1 MSTYRIGEQII
12 KHEDDNFHALLATV
26 HGIKKRPFCLC
37 RPIGIEM
44 YISKVDGKYIVK
56 RMPNTGGEHAAT
68 CDSYE
73 APPELSGLGEVMGSA
88 IQENPDDEKTV
99 LKFDFSLTKVAG
111 RPAPV
116 PTGEEVHS
124 VKTDGNTL
132 TLRATLHYLYDQ
144 AGFSRWSPSMQ
155 GKRSWYV
162 VRKYLM
168 EAAENKLAKGSGLAD
183 ILYIPESF
191 SVEKKDAI
199 HQRRLAK
206 MTRASTRIK
215 GAKTLMLVIGE
226 IKEIAPS
233 RYGFKVVLKHLADTH
248 FIMNEDLHK
257 RLQKRFEIEL
267 GLWDAIDEA
276 HLLTIGTFSVRDT
289 GIVTM
294 EEMALMVVDEN
305 WIPFESTYDK
315 TLIEKMCRVGR
326 RFSKG
331 MRYNL
336 SSTKP
341 LACLVASDTLP
352 EPTAMYILPPGA
364 TENFSAELTTLM
376 EESKLQS
383 WLWKAGESDMP
394 ALP

>member
-1 MSTYRIGEQII
+1 MTTYRI
-12 KHEDDNFHALLATV
+12 DDELVRQDDTNLQALLASV
-26 HGIKKRPFCLC
+26 HTQKIRPFCLC
-37 RPIGIEM
+37 RALGVEM
-44 YISKVDGKYIVK
+44 YISKVEGKYIIK
-56 RMPNTGGEHAAT
+56 RMPNTGGEHHAT

-73 APPELSGLGEVMGSA
+73 PPAELSGLGQVIGTA
-88 IQENPDDEKTV
+88 IQENPDDENTV
-99 LKFDFSLTKVAG
+99 LKFDFSLTKVSG

-124 VKTDGNTL
+124 VKTDGNKL
-132 TLRATLHYLYDQ
+132 TLRATLHYLWDE
-144 AGFSRWSPSMQ
+144 ACFNRWSPSMS

-168 EAAENKLAKGSGLAD
+168 QAAENKLAKGTNLAEL
-183 ILYIPESF
+183 LYIPESF

-206 MTRASTRIK
+206 MTRASTRVK
-215 GAKTLMLVIGE
+215 GTKSLMLVIGE
-226 IKEIAPS
+226 IKEIATS
-233 RYGFKVVLKHLADTH
+233 RYGFKLTLKHLSDTH
-248 FIMNEDLHK
+248 FMMNEDLHK
-257 RLQKRFEIEL
+257 RLQKRFNTEL
-267 GLWDAIDEA
+267 ALWDAIDQA
-276 HLLTIGTFSVRDT
+276 HLITIGTFSVGDT
-289 GIVTM
+289 GVVSL

-315 TLIEKMCRVGR
+315 SLIEKMCRAGR

-336 SSTKP
+336 ASTKP
-341 LACLVASDTLP
+341 LACIVASDTSP

-364 TENFSAELTTLM
+364 SDTFSRELTTLM
-376 EESKLQS
+376 EESKLHS
-383 WLWKAGESDMP
+383 WLWKAGESDLP